1 MTNNQGRAVMLGAI
15 VAILI
20 IGAFL
25 LGRGGLDPE
34 GPGERMG
41 QALDNAADE
50 IKNEL
55 EQSDR

>member
-1 MTNNQGRAVMLGAI
+1 MNNNQGKAVVLGAI

-20 IGAFL
+20 IGAFF

-34 GPGERMG
+34 GPGERVG
-41 QALDNAADE
+41 RVLDNAADQ
-50 IKNEL
+50 IKNEV